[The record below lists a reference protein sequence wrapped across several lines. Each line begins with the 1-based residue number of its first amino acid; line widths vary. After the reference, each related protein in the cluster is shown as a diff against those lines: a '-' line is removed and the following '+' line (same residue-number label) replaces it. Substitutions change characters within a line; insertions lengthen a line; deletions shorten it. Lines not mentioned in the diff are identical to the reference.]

1 MGPAFKYWTELLNKA
16 LVIKGYQHV
25 SRESLAKRLEDA
37 GFVDVKVYAFK
48 QPYGPWAKNKKEKRL
63 GGEMLLIAGPSL
75 ESYGLALFTRVL
87 GIDAEEATRLCRETW
102 KEIINKKHHVYN
114 NL

>member
-1 MGPAFKYWTELLNKA
+1 MYTTSDG
-16 LVIKGYQHV
+16 I
-25 SRESLAKRLEDA
+25 SKRLEDA
-37 GFVDVKVYAFK
+37 GFVDIKVYAFK
-48 QPYGPWAKNKKEKRL
+48 QPYGSWAKNKKEKRL
-63 GGEMLLIAGPSL
+63 GGEILLIAGPSL

-87 GIDAEEATRLCRETW
+87 GIDAEEATRLCQETW